1 MRYGIKKA
9 EEEMTKEFA
18 YYRLTEDSTFS
29 FYIGEKWTSNNPAK
43 TEKKLT
49 FFLKT
54 SYNRRVIAQL
64 FSNNLISIWMKANLV
79 KPFANERK
87 QKYKD
92 RQDGKDIKHE

>member
-1 MRYGIKKA
+1 
-9 EEEMTKEFA
+9 MTKEFA

-29 FYIGEKWTSNNPAK
+29 FYIGEKMDIKRPGQNGKKVNN
-43 TEKKLT
+43 
-49 FFLKT
+49 FFFKT

-87 QKYKD
+87 QIYKD
-92 RQDGKDIKHE
+92 RQDGKNVRVTRDL